1 MLRLSTRSAFD
12 EMQRKIQRRKFE
24 ATLKPRLDRAIEDW
38 HKTQPPMVESPTR
51 LGDLH
56 IRAPWADEL
65 ETDPTD

>member
-1 MLRLSTRSAFD
+1 MLRFSTRSAFD
-12 EMQRKIQRRKFE
+12 EMQREIQLRKFE

-38 HKTQPPMVESPTR
+38 HKTQPPMVEPRTR

-65 ETDPTD
+65 DTDPTD